1 MKVVL
6 MQNVDKLGKVN
17 DVVTVAEGYARNYLL
32 PRKLA
37 VKLDSE
43 TENSIANKRA
53 SEEWHYEQ
61 KKAKAEEDKAK
72 VDRLK
77 ITLSAASHKITSRNV
92 TDLINSHLDMNIDKK
107 IVDASKLRDIPGEYE
122 VKVRFM
128 PGVVGLVTV
137 VVTE

>member
-17 DVVTVAEGYARNYLL
+17 DVVTVAEGYARNYLI

-37 VKLDSE
+37 IKLD
-43 TENSIANKRA
+43 TVAENSIANKRA
-53 SEEWHYEQ
+53 SDAWHYEQ
-61 KKAKAEEDKAK
+61 RKAKAEEDKAK

-77 ITLSAASHKITSRNV
+77 ITLSLANDKITSRNL
-92 TDLINSHLDMNIDKK
+92 TDLINERLGMTLDKRML
-107 IVDASKLRDIPGEYE
+107 DASKLRDIPGEYI
-122 VKVRFM
+122 VKVKFM
-128 PGVVGLVTV
+128 PGVVGIITV

>member
-17 DVVTVAEGYARNYLL
+17 DVVTVAEGYARNYLI

-37 VKLDSE
+37 IKLD
-43 TENSIANKRA
+43 TVAENSIANKRA
-53 SEEWHYEQ
+53 SDAWHYEQ
-61 KKAKAEEDKAK
+61 RKAKAEEDKAK

-77 ITLSAASHKITSRNV
+77 ITLSLANDKITSRNL
-92 TDLINSHLDMNIDKK
+92 TDLINEKLEMDLDKSML
-107 IVDASKLRDIPGEYE
+107 DASTLRDLPGESTF
-122 VKVRFM
+122 KVALF
-128 PGVVGLVTV
+128 PGVVGIVTV